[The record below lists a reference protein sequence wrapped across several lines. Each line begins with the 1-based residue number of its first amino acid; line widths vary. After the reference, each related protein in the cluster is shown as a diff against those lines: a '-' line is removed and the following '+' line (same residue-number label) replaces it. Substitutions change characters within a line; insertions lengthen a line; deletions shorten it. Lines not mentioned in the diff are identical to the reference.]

1 MLTNFRR
8 PRTERARGGSAYVE
22 QRTNAWAAFIGF
34 LIGRGYSSV
43 AVAEALSDGT
53 SDALVREMAG
63 KWGLPKWGRK
73 SDCFLVVPMKMR
85 DRATIAARAA
95 QEGLGQEEYCRQFL
109 VAGARERGTFRSV
122 VKEGLDL

>member
-8 PRTERARGGSAYVE
+8 PRTERMRGGGAYVE
-22 QRTNAWAAFIGF
+22 QRTNSWAALVGF
-34 LIGRGYSSV
+34 LLGRGYS
-43 AVAEALSDGT
+43 APAIAEALADGT
-53 SDALVREMAG
+53 SDATVRKMAQR
-63 KWGLPKWGRK
+63 WGLPAWGRK
-73 SDCFLVVPMKMR
+73 ADGFIVIPMKLR
-85 DRATIAARAA
+85 DRATIASRAA